1 MTRTDPKA
9 ADDRRMRILATVDS
23 IPYGR
28 VSSYGRVAEEAGFP
42 RGHRQ
47 VARALRELP
56 EGTRITWHRVVNAAG
71 RLSTRGPA
79 RKEQL
84 TRLRAEGHR
93 PDATGKLRMRDCVWP

>member
-56 EGTRITWHRVVNAAG
+56 
-71 RLSTRGPA
+71 
-79 RKEQL
+79 
-84 TRLRAEGHR
+84 
-93 PDATGKLRMRDCVWP
+93 